1 MIWKKKSWS
10 YLGQMNLSGKGSL
23 IGSIRDNKW
32 LSNGNK
38 NWAEL
43 KQFISPPVTYWPIM
57 ILVTPILAYKWPCDQ
72 KAKGSV
78 SHYQSNK
85 ASCAVTPQRI
95 TISSEGFRC
104 MDQSLIGDIK

>member
-1 MIWKKKSWS
+1 MTHIHFFVSMIWKKKSWS

-57 ILVTPILAYKWPCDQ
+57 IVVTPILAYKWPCD
-72 KAKGSV
+72 
-78 SHYQSNK
+78 
-85 ASCAVTPQRI
+85 
-95 TISSEGFRC
+95 
-104 MDQSLIGDIK
+104 